1 MKKKIYRS
9 PSYLFVIIHHD
20 YRMLCSNK
28 ARNASFYLATVY
40 ASLCYVRIKRRS
52 YFLEKREGFVVQIS
66 SHNYILE
73 LTLLLTHKDI
83 FYWKIGINKNFP
95 ENLRELGTTSLKKN
109 YLYILLH

>member
-1 MKKKIYRS
+1 M
-9 PSYLFVIIHHD
+9 IIHHD

-52 YFLEKREGFVVQIS
+52 YFLEKRIGFVVQIS

-73 LTLLLTHKDI
+73 LTLLLIHKDT
-83 FYWKIGINKNFP
+83 FYWKIGINQNFP
-95 ENLRELGTTSLKKN
+95 ENLEELGTTSLKKKIICIFSFIN
-109 YLYILLH
+109 SMIDSMRD